1 MVTRLFSRGADCAAA
16 QRRLALQEL
25 QPVINL
31 HIIYMLP
38 KQHADNPNPKITP
51 TWTAKPLLLSDLNMF
66 LPHPSILMSHND
78 EAGFLAASKIRNDG
92 DCGVIYLFQ
101 SVGNTHS
108 LQ

>member
-1 MVTRLFSRGADCAAA
+1 MVTRLFSRRADCAAA
-16 QRRLALQEL
+16 QRRLALHEL

-78 EAGFLAASKIRNDG
+78 EAASKIRNDG
-92 DCGVIYLFQ
+92 DCGFIYLFL
-101 SVGNTHS
+101 SGGNAHS

>member
-1 MVTRLFSRGADCAAA
+1 MVTRLFSGRADCAAA
-16 QRRLALQEL
+16 QWRLALQEP

-31 HIIYMLP
+31 HIIYMFP

-51 TWTAKPLLLSDLNMF
+51 TWTANPLLLSDSNL

-78 EAGFLAASKIRNDG
+78 EAASKIRNDG
-92 DCGVIYLFQ
+92 DWGFIYLFFL